1 MSKID
6 KTKLLED
13 ISIDTLNTLVIPDK
27 SLMPSKEYIFQEPS
41 MIKSIRG
48 EIEEKDGKYVIE
60 LYDDC
65 KEKNCRTKLASS
77 NDLVDIIGD
86 AYKITSFE
94 KTLIKNTLN
103 KLLETEFFIS
113 MKYIQPIVEA
123 ITQNG
128 STLQSINK
136 VIQESDEYN
145 ENIKKYVNNIKYYM
159 IMLDILVLLLKR
171 DKICEDTI
179 LVLSEK
185 AGTMV
190 KLNELRLQK
199 GSGLSN
205 NKIYN
210 LYKYF
215 KYKNKYLK
223 LKLKF
228 NNH

>member
-6 KTKLLED
+6 ETKLLED
-13 ISIDTLNTLVIPDK
+13 ISINTINTLVIPDK
-27 SLMPSKEYIFQEPS
+27 SVMPSKEYIFQEPFT
-41 MIKSIRG
+41 IKPIRG
-48 EIEEKDGKYVIE
+48 EIEEKDGKYIIE

-65 KEKNCRTKLASS
+65 KEKDCITKLASS

-86 AYKITSFE
+86 AYKITSSE

-103 KLLETEFFIS
+103 KILETEFFIS
-113 MKYIQPIVEA
+113 MKYIQPIVQA
-123 ITQNG
+123 ITQNS
-128 STLQSINK
+128 STLTSINK
-136 VIQESDEYN
+136 LIQESDEYN

-159 IMLDILVLLLKR
+159 ILLDILVLLLKR

-199 GSGLSN
+199 GSGLLN

-210 LYKYF
+210 VYKYF